1 MSGLCRLA
9 LFLALAAAAIAIPTL
24 NLPTEEPPHVAA
36 ALEDT
41 LHAEFVAWKSKF
53 AKMYEGVE
61 HSERFAVFKAN
72 LKKIAEHNKLYEAG
86 EETFHM
92 AVNQFADMTSEEF
105 AAWSKKANG
114 YRADLRDT
122 NLKSGANQTIG
133 SKCTHR
139 SVGTVPTSIDWRT
152 KGAVTNV
159 KNQGQCGSCW
169 AFSTTGAVE
178 GAWKVSGKPLISVS
192 EEELVQCDK
201 GQDEGC
207 NGGIMEN
214 AYEWI
219 IKNGGLT
226 SEEAYPYN
234 SGTGTTGVCKK
245 KLIKDK
251 KVHITDYCDITKD
264 DEKDLEKALAQQPV
278 AVAIEADQTSFQFY
292 KGGVLKA
299 KKCGVK
305 LDHGVLAVG
314 YGVDPKTKM
323 KYWIVKNSWGPM
335 WGDHGYIMMEKE
347 PAASKKSKKPAHS
360 ACGIAKAASYPVV

>member
-1 MSGLCRLA
+1 MGTGIMSGLCRLA
-9 LFLALAAAAIAIPTL
+9 LFLALA
-24 NLPTEEPPHVAA
+24 AA

-92 AVNQFADMTSEEF
+92 AANQFADMTSEEF

-139 SVGTVPTSIDWRT
+139 SVGTVPASIDWRT

-178 GAWKVSGKPLISVS
+178 GAEAIATGKLQSFS
-192 EEELVQCDK
+192 EQQLVDCSTQNN
-201 GQDEGC
+201 GC
-207 NGGIMEN
+207 NGGLMDYAFAFWKDHPVCTE
-214 AYEWI
+214 
-219 IKNGGLT
+219 
-226 SEEAYPYN
+226 SSYPYKAK
-234 SGTGTTGVCKK
+234 SGTCAESS
-245 KLIKDK
+245 
-251 KVHITDYCDITKD
+251 C
-264 DEKDLEKALAQQPV
+264 
-278 AVAIEADQTSFQFY
+278 
-292 KGGVLKA
+292 
-299 KKCGVK
+299 
-305 LDHGVLAVG
+305 AVG
-314 YGVDPKTKM
+314 APSGSV
-323 KYWIVKNSWGPM
+323 
-335 WGDHGYIMMEKE
+335 
-347 PAASKKSKKPAHS
+347 
-360 ACGIAKAASYPVV
+360 

>member
-1 MSGLCRLA
+1 MGTDTGIMSGLCRLA

-178 GAWKVSGKPLISVS
+178 GAWKVSGKPLVSVS

-201 GQDEGC
+201 ARTRD
-207 NGGIMEN
+207 
-214 AYEWI
+214 ATAASW
-219 IKNGGLT
+219 KTPT
-226 SEEAYPYN
+226 SGSSRTAVSRPRRP
-234 SGTGTTGVCKK
+234 TRTTR
-245 KLIKDK
+245 
-251 KVHITDYCDITKD
+251 
-264 DEKDLEKALAQQPV
+264 ALAPLV
-278 AVAIEADQTSFQFY
+278 SV
-292 KGGVLKA
+292 
-299 KKCGVK
+299 
-305 LDHGVLAVG
+305 
-314 YGVDPKTKM
+314 
-323 KYWIVKNSWGPM
+323 
-335 WGDHGYIMMEKE
+335 
-347 PAASKKSKKPAHS
+347 
-360 ACGIAKAASYPVV
+360 